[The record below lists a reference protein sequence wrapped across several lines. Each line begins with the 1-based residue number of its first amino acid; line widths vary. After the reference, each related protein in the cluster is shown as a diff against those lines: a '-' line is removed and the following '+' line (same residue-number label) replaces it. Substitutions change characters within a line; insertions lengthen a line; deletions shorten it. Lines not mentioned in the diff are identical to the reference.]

1 MDPTIRREKPE
12 NEYYFKEGCHIL
24 ELSNVPDDPQV
35 SIARA
40 RVAPGV
46 TTRPHRLD
54 GITERYVILQGRGRV
69 TLGGRAAQV
78 VSPGD
83 VVIIPSG
90 CPQQIANDGDGD
102 LIFLAICT
110 PRFVP
115 EAYREM
121 AGEVA
126 SSPDTAKGD

>member
-1 MDPTIRREKPE
+1 MDPTIRRQRPE
-12 NEYYFKEGCHIL
+12 NEYDFKEGCHIL

-46 TTRPHRLD
+46 TTRRHRLD
-54 GITERYVILQGRGRV
+54 GIIERYVILQGRGKM
-69 TLGGRAAQV
+69 TLGGRAAQAV
-78 VSPGD
+78 NPGD

-90 CPQQIANDGDGD
+90 CSQQIANDGDGD

-110 PRFVP
+110 PRFVL
-115 EAYREM
+115 EAYEDVEEDG
-121 AGEVA
+121 ADPG
-126 SSPDTAKGD
+126 S